1 MLAAVRETVAVL
13 KRQGR
18 DVEEVIAAKPTA
30 TFDDTWG
37 QWVVGPAQFTKLV
50 YAGV

>member
-1 MLAAVRETVAVL
+1 MLVKVREKVAAL

-18 DVEEVIAAKPTA
+18 SIDEIIAAKPTA
-30 TFDDTWG
+30 TFDVTWG
-37 QWVVGPAQFTKLV
+37 QFVVGPAQFTKLV